1 MRRSGIGIAAA
12 VLCWSAT
19 AVAAHAQQDTA
30 RGQRPEPG
38 VQGKAQEE
46 RLRHRLMGR
55 FLDHASKELEL
66 TEDQTRRLH
75 QEYREVQEKR
85 RSLIRE
91 QRAVRLRLEAL
102 NQEGRAS
109 DAEARQLLQ
118 RASDLKAR
126 EAELWR
132 EEQERIGRVL
142 TPAQQ
147 ARFLVLQER
156 FAERV
161 RRMREDR
168 GPGERRAR
176 PQRPQERREPGSRPP
191 RRRP

>member
-1 MRRSGIGIAAA
+1 MRRYGIAMAAA
-12 VLCWSAT
+12 VLWWSAP
-19 AVAAHAQQDTA
+19 ADAAQQDTA
-30 RGQRPEPG
+30 RDRRPQPG
-38 VQGKAQEE
+38 AQGEAQGEQ
-46 RLRHRLMGR
+46 LRHRLMDG

-75 QEYREVQEKR
+75 QEFREIQGKR

-109 DAEARQLLQ
+109 DAEASQLLQ
-118 RASDLKAR
+118 RAAELKER
-126 EAELWR
+126 EAALWR

-176 PQRPQERREPGSRPP
+176 PQRPQDRRQPGNRPP
-191 RRRP
+191 RRP